1 MAKALGATGL
11 QTKQLVT
18 VANAVTLDITMKPNA
33 KVVVGRPLKD
43 GETNFACFHT
53 IPHCIP
59 TSDI

>member
-1 MAKALGATGL
+1 
-11 QTKQLVT
+11 VT